1 MGEDDGDDEE
11 DTLEMGMA
19 SGMEVVGVACE
30 AEGVA

>member
-1 MGEDDGDDEE
+1 MGEDDGDDE

-19 SGMEVVGVACE
+19 SGMEVMGVACE